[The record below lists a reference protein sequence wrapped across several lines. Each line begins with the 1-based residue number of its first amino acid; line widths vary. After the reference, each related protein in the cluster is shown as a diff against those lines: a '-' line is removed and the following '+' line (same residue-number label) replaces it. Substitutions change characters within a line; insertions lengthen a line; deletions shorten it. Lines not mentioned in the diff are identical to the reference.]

1 VSEAPAILWVDGEP
15 ASVAALA
22 VPALVNYGH
31 FTAMQVRQG
40 AVRGLGIH
48 LRRADTAHRE
58 LFGHGLDTGAVR
70 AHWALAARRHPAS
83 YLRATFYDTP
93 DGHAHDLV
101 ALRPPSDPA
110 AGPLR
115 LRPVSYLRPLAHL
128 KHTGT
133 FPLIY
138 HGLAA
143 ERDGYDDALLT
154 TPDGEVAETTT
165 ANIGFVTGRQVTW
178 PTAPALLGT
187 GQELLEA
194 ALPASGLSTG
204 RARVHLDDLAGFD
217 AAFTVNSV
225 GVVPVAEIG
234 GHRFTG
240 PATAITP
247 VMAVHAALPW
257 DQI

>member
-31 FTAMQVRQG
+31 FTAMQVRHG
-40 AVRGLGIH
+40 AVRGLASH
-48 LRRADTAHRE
+48 LRRADAAHRE

-101 ALRPPSDPA
+101 ALRPPSDP
-110 AGPLR
+110 PVRPQR

-143 ERDGYDDALLT
+143 ERDGFDDALLT
-154 TPDGEVAETTT
+154 TPDGEIAETTT
-165 ANIGFVTGRQVTW
+165 ANIGFASGRQVTW
-178 PTAPALLGT
+178 PAAPALLGT

-194 ALPASGLSTG
+194 ALTASGLATR
-204 RARVHLDDLAGFD
+204 RAPVRLDDLPGFD
-217 AAFTVNSV
+217 AAFTVSSV

-234 GHRFTG
+234 GHQFTG
-240 PATAITP
+240 PVATVTA

-257 DQI
+257 DQL